1 MDYEQTQVSDDSAGL
16 LADWE
21 EPPLVMVIS
30 APSGAGKSTICHRVI
45 DHTRSSNL
53 YDRELE
59 FSVSTT
65 TREPR
70 RSEVD
75 GTDYNFVSRETFR
88 QMQKTGEF
96 LEYAEVH
103 GEMYGTSRQEVIDS
117 IESGKDVLLEID
129 VQGGEQ
135 VLEKLPNA
143 LLIFIAPPSLGE
155 LEQRL
160 KNRGTETPEEIH
172 ERLDVAR
179 EEIQYADQYDYV
191 VINDEIDSAV
201 KKVRSI
207 RAAEKCRLNRQDDSG
222 FFGLLSN

>member
-1 MDYEQTQVSDDSAGL
+1 MNYEQTQVSEETSGL
-16 LADWE
+16 LSDWE

-53 YDRELE
+53 FERELE

-65 TREPR
+65 TRDPR

-75 GTDYNFVSRETFR
+75 GTDYNFVDDETFESMR
-88 QMQKTGEF
+88 ETGEF

-103 GEMYGTSRQEVIDS
+103 GEMYGTSRQAVVDA
-117 IESGKDVLLEID
+117 IESKKDVLLEID

-135 VLEKLPNA
+135 VRQKLPDA
-143 LLIFIAPPSLGE
+143 VLVFIAPPSLEE
-155 LEQRL
+155 LERRL
-160 KNRGTETPEEIH
+160 KNRDTESPEEIR

-179 EEIQYADQYDYV
+179 QELEAADQYDYV

-207 RAAEKCRLNRQDDSG
+207 RTAEKCRLNRQRSVDLSTMVSG
-222 FFGLLSN
+222 

>member
-1 MDYEQTQVSDDSAGL
+1 MNYERTQVSNDSSGL
-16 LADWE
+16 LSDWE

-30 APSGAGKSTICHRVI
+30 APSGTGKSTICHRVI
-45 DHTRSSNL
+45 DHSRSSNL
-53 YDRELE
+53 FERELE

-65 TREPR
+65 TRDPR
-70 RSEVD
+70 RTEVD
-75 GTDYNFVSRETFR
+75 GTDYNFVDRETFR
-88 QMQKTGEF
+88 EMQETGEF

-103 GEMYGTSRQEVIDS
+103 DAMYGTSREAVINA
-117 IESGKDVLLEID
+117 IQSGKDVLLEID

-143 LLIFIAPPSLGE
+143 VLVFIAPPSLDE

-160 KNRGTETPEEIH
+160 KNRGTESPEEIRA
-172 ERLDVAR
+172 RLEAAR
-179 EEIQYADQYDYV
+179 EELEYADRYDYV

-207 RAAEKCRLNRQDDSG
+207 RTAEKCRLNRQDGSE
-222 FFGLLSN
+222 LTVLESN